1 MRMQRRRFLCLRG
14 AAVAL
19 QAAWRGWRAR
29 AQLQRAAAA
38 AQIQRYAGMRP
49 LCKAQCWRLK
59 RPRS

>member
-1 MRMQRRRFLCLRG
+1 MRMQRRRFLCLCG

-49 LCKAQCWRLK
+49 LCKAQ
-59 RPRS
+59 SGA